1 MGRVAEL
8 HLTDDDLVVWVQSL
22 KQFGSLPTQRE
33 TLRSASDYELQRA
46 RRLVLFVVGH
56 MRRLTKATG
65 LWEGSEEGVDR
76 LVIAIGGWS
85 IPILVAILRNEGLRH
100 KTTSLL
106 LKLAQTLSAQDGP
119 TRRRAKMAAP
129 PIMDK
134 SAARE

>member
-85 IPILVAILRNEGLRH
+85 IPILVAVLRNEGLRH
-100 KTTSLL
+100 KTMSLL
-106 LKLAQTLSAQDGP
+106 LKLAQTLSAEDGA
-119 TRRRAKMAAP
+119 TSRHAKTVAP
-129 PIMDK
+129 PVMSN
-134 SAARE
+134 SAATE